1 VVIKGSLHG
10 LHSLNQWCT
19 SLQPHT
25 LIPTWSSHTQTA
37 DYDFSGSVGEGY
49 LAGKELSTLAE
60 ELAPAL
66 AATFPRLR
74 ALTLLTP
81 HDNEG
86 VSALLAQL
94 AAAGVQMHEL
104 HMPRLDLT
112 EEGVPPPVEGVVEC
126 IQELSGGGRGR
137 LARLTLLCLHP
148 GMCPALRAITSFVVE
163 QLPDH
168 HDATSSDSINFD

>member
-1 VVIKGSLHG
+1 MVIKGSLHG

-19 SLQPHT
+19 SLQPLT
-25 LIPTWSSHTQTA
+25 LIPTCSSHTQTG

-112 EEGVPPPVEGVVEC
+112 EEGVEGVVEC
-126 IQELSGGGRGR
+126 IQELSGGGGGR
-137 LARLTLLCLHP
+137 LARLPLLCPHP
-148 GMCPALRAITSFVVE
+148 GMCPALRAISSFVVE
-163 QLPDH
+163 QLPAH